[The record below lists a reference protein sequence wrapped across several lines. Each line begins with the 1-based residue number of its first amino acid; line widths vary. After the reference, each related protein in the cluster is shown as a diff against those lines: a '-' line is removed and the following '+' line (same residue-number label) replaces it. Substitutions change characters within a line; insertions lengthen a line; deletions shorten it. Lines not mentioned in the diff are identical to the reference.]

1 MADLTLEE
9 IVDSLA
15 LKPGMRLMVSSDITR
30 LWAEYR
36 RKFRDFS
43 PNRLI
48 ALLQEKITH
57 TGTLLFPTYSWD
69 FCHGEGFDYFKT
81 IPRTGGLGRTALTM
95 SDFRRTQHPMYSFAV
110 WGKEA
115 EELCAM
121 TNKSSFGGDSPF
133 EYLNER
139 NVEHLMIDLPFTKG
153 YTFVH
158 YIEEKVQVPYRYMK
172 NFTDAY
178 TDAEG
183 LTSRRT
189 YSMYVRDLD
198 MDLIYTDAIE
208 PFLSPFVKQKAEHYG
223 VEFKMIRYAD
233 TYSVIKDDILY
244 NRSRNLATYKGQ

>member
-15 LKPGMRLMVSSDITR
+15 LQPGMRLMVSSDITR

-48 ALLQEKITH
+48 TLLQEKVTR

-81 IPRTGGLGRTALTM
+81 IPRTGGLGRAALAM
-95 SDFRRTQHPMYSFAV
+95 PDFRRTQHPMYSFAV
-110 WGKEA
+110 WGKDA
-115 EELCAM
+115 AQLCSM
-121 TNKSSFGGDSPF
+121 TNKSSFGKDSPF
-133 EYLNER
+133 GYLYEK
-139 NVEHLMIDLPFTKG
+139 NVDHLMIDLPFTKG

-158 YIEEKVQVPYRYMK
+158 YIEEEVQVPYRYMK
-172 NFTDAY
+172 DFTDIY
-178 TDAEG
+178 TDEAG
-183 LTSRRT
+183 LTSSRT

-198 MDLIYTDAIE
+198 MDLVYTDAIE
-208 PFLSPFVKQKAEHYG
+208 PFLNPYVKQRVECYG
-223 VEFKMIRYAD
+223 VAFKRIAYAD
-233 TYSVIKDDILY
+233 TYSVIKEDILH